1 MKRTAGRPNK
11 CAALSSLSCS
21 HQRKI
26 GKGKARVSWIGELI
40 KDGMSSK
47 NVEYSTFTAA
57 STDVINGG
65 AKIEN
70 SSSIDSIAS
79 TSLVVAQDQSVE
91 NGSSSNGR
99 ASRPR
104 YALKNKGNFCN
115 ICFYKKGLIVTKTGL
130 EACLCVLEPL
140 VVQHG
145 THLIGLVDM
154 FQPLSPFG

>member
-1 MKRTAGRPNK
+1 MRGAE
-11 CAALSSLSCS
+11 LSFLLSPEKN
-21 HQRKI
+21 RK
-26 GKGKARVSWIGELI
+26 KGKQESFSWIGELI